1 MNYDL
6 WKILFEGSGLL
17 LSIIALA
24 WTGYVYWV
32 NRGRARKEQIDSLD
46 GRVTKLEESVKHAPG
61 HADIQRMHDRV
72 SEVNRNVSEV
82 KSDVSSLSTAIGGLR
97 DTVVNLGKTVQLLYD
112 HELQESRDAKNRRR
126 DG

>member
-6 WKILFEGSGLL
+6 TKVIIDSASLIVAVMALV
-17 LSIIALA
+17 LSIVV
-24 WTGYVYWV
+24 WWM
-32 NRGRARKEQIDSLD
+32 NRGRARKEQIDNLD
-46 GRVTKLEESVKHAPG
+46 GRVTVLEESVKHAPG
-61 HADIQRMHDRV
+61 HADIQRVHDRV

-82 KSDVSSLSTAIGGLR
+82 KSDVSGLSTAIGGLR